1 MTRLSISK
9 KAADKDPRSRNSG
22 IKAAGTRHAG
32 AKLSAS
38 VTIDRRF
45 ARSARL
51 DADLNGTPPLVG
63 YILQASV
70 AKALTTLGDSQ
81 CDSHQGA
88 YTWTGPY
95 GGGKSSAALL
105 LANLV
110 AGAKGNRTIARDIAG
125 EALSRLYTEAFPE
138 PNGRWEVVAITGSRT
153 RLRDAIIDSATI
165 ALNWSSTQAVD
176 YGASDDKLIAALI
189 AGGETASSGTL
200 LILDE
205 LGKLLEHEALE
216 GGDVHLL
223 QDLAERA
230 TRSKGQLVVIGI
242 LHQSFDQYAAR
253 AARDARQ
260 DWAKVQGRFQDI
272 AFMSGADETVAL
284 LGRAIAADCPDDAR
298 GIAHDIAE
306 AVAKRRP
313 TEIEALAT
321 ALAETWPLNPVTA
334 LLLGPVSRARFAQN
348 ERSVFGFLSS
358 AEPSGFQ
365 EFLETTTEI
374 GLTYDPAMLW
384 DYLAG
389 NFGMALAGGS
399 DGSRFSLAYEAIERA
414 GAKGNA
420 VHVALTKSAAVIEFF
435 RNGSGVVL
443 ADDFLAAA
451 VPTATAG
458 TVRAAIKELLDW
470 AILIRQP
477 RLGGYALFAGSDF
490 DLEEAISRAVAP
502 VANLQL
508 ESIPN
513 RVGFGFATAKRHY
526 FLTGALRTFEIALE
540 VVTPDDDVE
549 SLTARILARTHRGSG
564 LLLLTLGDG
573 SIPRQAIDALAK
585 GAAKALKP
593 AGRIVA
599 IGGAS
604 ESFALRAAAAE
615 LMAVER
621 VFRDHPQLEGDR
633 IARREIAA
641 RQSRCI
647 DELHRKL
654 EAALEG
660 AKWYLSPAP
669 GRGHSEPLAI
679 IASAL
684 ADAGYAKAP
693 ILKSELL
700 QRDKPSSS
708 SMAALRDLAHAMV
721 NGSEQR
727 QLGMTQYPAE
737 LGLYLTVVKPFGLHR
752 EGEDGRY
759 DFVEPDDSP
768 VGKSLRPAWDVID
781 DAGEEP
787 LDAIYARWAAP
798 PYGIKAGVMPAL
810 ALAYMLAK
818 RATVAVYID
827 NVYQSAIDDV
837 VVDKLLQK
845 PGSFRIRK
853 IDRSVREMAF
863 LSGLAHLL
871 QVEQTD
877 ASLPVAAALFRRF
890 EALPTFAKR
899 TNRLDQQALTIRGV
913 VTKATDPEQLLFDD
927 LPNALGDKAS
937 PEMIYD
943 AILATE
949 ASYPALLDELRLA
962 LGRALGIDAQDF
974 GGISERTA
982 QIKGLTNDY
991 NFDAF
996 ADRAAAIEQKTG
1008 DIESLVSVLLHR
1020 PARNW
1025 SDRDREEALTEI
1037 ARYGRR
1043 FRELEALAVV
1053 RDRQS
1058 HTEALALVVGLD
1070 PKAPPLMRS
1079 FVLNDQEKA
1088 AAAGMA
1094 DRLVASLRAN
1104 NKGVR
1109 LQLAALARAVAMLA
1123 AEQDDEPEAA

>member
-1 MTRLSISK
+1 MSK
-9 KAADKDPRSRNSG
+9 LAPASVP
-22 IKAAGTRHAG
+22 
-32 AKLSAS
+32 KLSAA

-63 YILQASV
+63 YVLQASV
-70 AKALTTLGDSQ
+70 AKALKTLGENQ

-110 AGAKGNRTIARDIAG
+110 AGAKGNRKIARDIAG

-138 PNGRWEVVAITGSRT
+138 PSGRWKVVAVTGSRT
-153 RLRDAIIDSATI
+153 RLRDAILDAATI
-165 ALNWSSTQAVD
+165 ALEWSSQQASD
-176 YGASDDKLIAALI
+176 YGASDDALIAALI
-189 AGGETASSGTL
+189 AGSAASSGTL

-230 TRSKGQLVVIGI
+230 TRSKGKLVVIGI

-260 DWAKVQGRFQDI
+260 EWAKVQGRFQDI
-272 AFMSGADETVAL
+272 AFLSGADETVAL
-284 LGRAIAADCPDDAR
+284 LGRAIAANCPPE
-298 GIAHDIAE
+298 AHDKASAIAA

-313 TEIEALAT
+313 TEVHSLAAALAD
-321 ALAETWPLNPVTA
+321 TWPLNPVTA

-358 AEPSGFQ
+358 AEPFAFQ
-365 EFLETTTEI
+365 EFLETT
-374 GLTYDPAMLW
+374 GDDGRTYDPAMLW
-384 DYLAG
+384 DYLAA
-389 NFGMALAGGS
+389 NFGMALAGGN

-420 VHVALTKSAAVIEFF
+420 LHVALTKSAAVIEFF
-435 RNGSGVVL
+435 RNGSGVAL
-443 ADDFLAAA
+443 SDDFLGASVPSASPAAIR
-451 VPTATAG
+451 T
-458 TVRAAIKELLDW
+458 AIKELLDW
-470 AILIRQP
+470 AILIKQP

-490 DLEEAISRAVAP
+490 DLEEAIGRAEVP
-502 VANLQL
+502 VDNVQL
-508 ESIPN
+508 EGVPH

-526 FLTGALRTFEIALE
+526 FLTGALRTFEIALQ
-540 VVTPDDDVE
+540 VVTAADTSQ
-549 SLTARILARTHRGSG
+549 SLADRVRARAQRGSG
-564 LLLLTLGDG
+564 LLLLTLSDGD
-573 SIPRQAIDALAK
+573 IPRKALDALTK
-585 GAAKALKP
+585 SAAKSLK
-593 AGRIVA
+593 ADGRVVA
-599 IGGAS
+599 IGAAS

-615 LMAVER
+615 LTAVER
-621 VFRDHPQLEGDR
+621 VFREHPQLEGDR

-669 GRGHSEPLAI
+669 GRALSEPLAV

-693 ILKSELL
+693 VLKSELL
-700 QRDKPSSS
+700 QRDKPSSN
-708 SMAALRDLAHAMV
+708 SMAALRELAHAMV
-721 NGSEQR
+721 NSFAHK

-737 LGLYLTVVKPFGLHR
+737 LGLYLTVIQPFGLHR
-752 EGEDGRY
+752 EIEPGVY
-759 DFVEPDDSP
+759 DFAGPDDSAA
-768 VGKSLRPAWDVID
+768 GKSLQPAWDVID
-781 DAGEEP
+781 DAGDEP
-787 LDAIYARWAAP
+787 LDAIFARWAAP

-818 RATVAVYID
+818 RDSVAVYID
-827 NVYQSAIDDV
+827 GVYQTAIDDV
-837 VVDKLLQK
+837 VVDRLLQK
-845 PGSFRIRK
+845 PGSFRLRR

-863 LSGLAHLL
+863 LSGLAKLL
-871 QVEQTD
+871 NVEQSS
-877 ASLPVAAALFRRF
+877 ASLPVAAALFQRF
-890 EALPTFAKR
+890 EALPPFAKR
-899 TNRLDQQALTIRGV
+899 TNRIDALARTTRGV
-913 VTKATDPEQLLFDD
+913 VTKANDPEQLLFDD
-927 LPNALGDKAS
+927 LPAALGDQLS
-937 PEMIYD
+937 PDTIFG
-943 AILATE
+943 AITDVE
-949 ASYPALLDELRLA
+949 AAYPALLAELRLA
-962 LGRALGIDAQDF
+962 LGRALGIDPQDF
-974 GGISERTA
+974 GGIAERAATVR
-982 QIKGLTNDY
+982 GLTNDY

-996 ADRAAAIEQKTG
+996 AERAAAIEEGKG
-1008 DIESLVSVLLHR
+1008 DIESLVSVLLHK

-1053 RDRQS
+1053 RDRRS

-1079 FVLNDQEKA
+1079 FVLTDKEKR

-1094 DRLVASLRAN
+1094 DKLVATLRADH
-1104 NKGVR
+1104 KVSR

-1123 AEQDDEPEAA
+1123 ADHEDEAGAA

>member
-1 MTRLSISK
+1 MTKL
-9 KAADKDPRSRNSG
+9 AAPTHPKL
-22 IKAAGTRHAG
+22 AG
-32 AKLSAS
+32 S

-63 YILQASV
+63 YVLQASV
-70 AKALTTLGDSQ
+70 AKALKTLGESQ

-110 AGAKGNRTIARDIAG
+110 AGAKGNRKIARDIAG

-138 PNGRWEVVAITGSRT
+138 PQGRWKVVAVTGSRT
-153 RLRDAIIDSATI
+153 RLRDAIIDAATV
-165 ALNWSSTQAVD
+165 ALDWSSQQAAD
-176 YGASDDKLIAALI
+176 YGASDDKLIGALI
-189 AGGETASSGTL
+189 AGGTATSSGTL

-230 TRSKGQLVVIGI
+230 TRSKGKLVVIGI

-260 DWAKVQGRFQDI
+260 EWAKVQGRFQDI
-272 AFMSGADETVAL
+272 GFLSGADETVAL
-284 LGRAIAADCPDDAR
+284 LGRAIAATCPPDAHAR
-298 GIAHDIAE
+298 ASDIAT

-313 TEIEALAT
+313 TEAESLAVALAD
-321 ALAETWPLNPVTA
+321 TWPLNPVTA

-358 AEPSGFQ
+358 AEPFAFQ
-365 EFLETTTEI
+365 EFLETT
-374 GLTYDPAMLW
+374 GDDGRTYDPAMLW
-384 DYLAG
+384 DYLAA
-389 NFGMALAGGS
+389 NFGMALAGGN

-414 GAKGNA
+414 GAKGEA
-420 VHVALTKSAAVIEFF
+420 LHVALTKSAAVIEFF
-435 RNGSGVVL
+435 RNGSGVAL
-443 ADDFLAAA
+443 SDDFLAAA
-451 VPTATAG
+451 VPSASP
-458 TVRAAIKELLDW
+458 AAIRSAIKDLLDW
-470 AILIRQP
+470 AILIKQP

-490 DLEEAISRAVAP
+490 DLEEAIGRVEVP
-502 VANLQL
+502 VDNVQL
-508 ESIPN
+508 EGVPN

-526 FLTGALRTFEIALE
+526 FLTGALRTFEIALQ
-540 VVTPDDDVE
+540 VVTGADTAD
-549 SLTARILARTHRGSG
+549 SLADRVRARPQRGSG
-564 LLLLTLGDG
+564 LLLLTLSDGD
-573 SIPRQAIDALAK
+573 IPRQGLDALTK
-585 GAAKALKP
+585 GAAKRLKGD
-593 AGRIVA
+593 GRAVA
-599 IGGAS
+599 IGAAS

-615 LMAVER
+615 LTAVER
-621 VFRDHPQLEGDR
+621 VFREHPQLEGDR

-669 GRGHSEPLAI
+669 GRAHSEPLAM

-684 ADAGYAKAP
+684 ADVGYAKAP

-700 QRDKPSSS
+700 QRDKPSSN
-708 SMAALRDLAHAMV
+708 SMAALRELAHAMV
-721 NGSEQR
+721 NCFEQK

-737 LGLYLTVVKPFGLHR
+737 LGLYLTVIKPFGLHR
-752 EGEDGRY
+752 EIEPGTY
-759 DFVEPDDSP
+759 DFTDPDDSP
-768 VGKSLRPAWDVID
+768 AGKSLQPAWQLID
-781 DAGEEP
+781 EAGDEP
-787 LDAIYARWAAP
+787 LDAIFARWAAP

-818 RATVAVYID
+818 RSSVAVYID
-827 NVYQSAIDDV
+827 GVYQTSIDDV
-837 VVDKLLQK
+837 VVDRLLQK
-845 PGSFRIRK
+845 PGSFKLRR

-863 LSGLAHLL
+863 LSELAKLL
-871 QVEQTD
+871 NVEQGS
-877 ASLPVAAALFRRF
+877 ASLPVAAALFQRF
-890 EALPTFAKR
+890 EALPPFAKR
-899 TNRLDQQALTIRGV
+899 TGRVDELARITRGV

-927 LPNALGDKAS
+927 LPAALGDQLS
-937 PEMIYD
+937 PEAIYE
-943 AILATE
+943 AIEATE
-949 ASYPALLDELRLA
+949 AAYPTLLAELRLA
-962 LGRALGIDAQDF
+962 LGRALGIDPQDF
-974 GGISERTA
+974 GGIAERA
-982 QIKGLTNDY
+982 AAVRGLTNDY

-996 ADRAAAIEQKTG
+996 ADRAAAIEQSKG
-1008 DIESLVSVLLHR
+1008 DIESLVSVLLHK
-1020 PARNW
+1020 PARSW

-1053 RDRQS
+1053 RDRRS

-1070 PKAPPLMRS
+1070 PKVAPLMRS
-1079 FVLNDQEKA
+1079 FVLTETEKK

-1094 DRLVASLRAN
+1094 DKLVATLRAD
-1104 NKGVR
+1104 NKEGR

-1123 AEQDDEPEAA
+1123 ADSETEAEAA